1 MGRCGSRRAAFDDA
15 GRDDIVERVMS
26 LADGK
31 EGRSMS
37 QPGRFT
43 AGLPGSASEERVSV
57 DVEAGAASGT
67 GSRDS
72 NAAADGLSTGG
83 RQGAD
88 GLFRAVSLPPLP
100 PRRPLS
106 VTFHALQEW
115 EGYVVEIGEEG
126 FVARLVDLTA
136 GARREGEEARIP
148 ISALSDDEA
157 AKLREGSIFRWSISY
172 ERPAVGMKRRVS
184 RVLFRDLGAMT
195 ESDRKAGEAW
205 ARETMRAFEP
215 R

>member
-1 MGRCGSRRAAFDDA
+1 MRIAPGLRRAAFDDA
-15 GRDDIVERVMS
+15 SRGDIVERVMS

-31 EGRSMS
+31 EGQSMS

-43 AGLPGSASEERVSV
+43 TGLPGSDSEERASV
-57 DVEAGAASGT
+57 DVEAGAVSGT
-67 GSRDS
+67 GSRGS
-72 NAAADGLSTGG
+72 NAAADGLSTDG

-88 GLFRAVSLPPLP
+88 GPFRAVSLPPLP
-100 PRRPLS
+100 PCRPPS

-136 GARREGEEARIP
+136 GG
-148 ISALSDDEA
+148 
-157 AKLREGSIFRWSISY
+157 
-172 ERPAVGMKRRVS
+172 
-184 RVLFRDLGAMT
+184 
-195 ESDRKAGEAW
+195 AW
-205 ARETMRAFEP
+205 ARETMRAFDL